1 VSTLA
6 TKWCPSCE
14 EGYCDDCVKAHRV
27 NRKLRDHHI
36 VSVADYANITGLQQN
51 KWCSD
56 HDKSNDFFC
65 PAHDKIVCVKCV
77 QISHST
83 CADILSIEHAA
94 KDSKTSSL
102 LSDIENNL
110 SVVIGNIDKALQHQE
125 QNVKS
130 LGNDENGVKRKVKEF
145 RNDINKR
152 LDQLESECLKKL
164 EQLRSKF
171 TSVLENSVHD
181 LKGKRK
187 QYTEMKDEISKLKRV
202 ASDLQVFFATR
213 QMNETIY
220 KEQESIQSMLDEVK
234 QYELQFR
241 PSSDMPS
248 NKSTHSF
255 GRLEAKQT
263 IAPLNYNVPKSEQ
276 AQTFVPMF
284 PKITGSKLKLRQ
296 EISINGPFG
305 RNLNTCITCCQILP
319 CQTLVFGDYWSNILL
334 FFYQDG
340 AYDGEF
346 KYYAPVNTITC
357 VDHAKIAVTRV
368 NNGSYVDIINTGVK
382 LNENSLSFELTVG
395 GLYFHQQQLYLD
407 VIGEDI
413 HVADIH
419 GKITGTIPTEH
430 SEKLKRFEVLGN
442 NIYYTDQVNHKVV
455 CCDMK
460 GNKIWEHVDNRIINN
475 ACLTLDNG
483 GNVFVV
489 GNNANV
495 IIMISS
501 DGKQSKV
508 ILDASNKI
516 TRPTGIHCDRDRKL
530 LLVCNQEDGYAGLFD
545 IVN

>member
-1 VSTLA
+1 
-6 TKWCPSCE
+6 
-14 EGYCDDCVKAHRV
+14 
-27 NRKLRDHHI
+27 
-36 VSVADYANITGLQQN
+36 VADYANITSLQQH

-56 HDKSNDFFC
+56 HDKNNDFFC
-65 PAHDKIVCVKCV
+65 PAHDKVACVKCV
-77 QISHST
+77 QTSHST

-94 KDSKTSSL
+94 KNSKTSSL

-125 QNVKS
+125 HNVKI
-130 LGNDENGVKRKVKEF
+130 LGNDENGVKQKVKEL

-152 LDQLESECLKKL
+152 LDQLESECLSEL
-164 EQLRSKF
+164 AHLRSKF

-220 KEQESIQSMLDEVK
+220 KEQESIQSMLEKVK
-234 QYELQFR
+234 HYELQFR

-248 NKSTHSF
+248 NKSTHTF
-255 GRLEAKQT
+255 GKLEAKQT
-263 IAPLNYNVPKSEQ
+263 IAPLNYNVQKSEQ

-284 PKITGSKLKLRQ
+284 PKITGNKIKLRQ
-296 EISINGPFG
+296 VISVNRPFG
-305 RNLNTCITCCQILP
+305 KNLNITCCQMLP
-319 CQTLVFGDYWSNILL
+319 CQTLVFGDYWNKRLICHEEC
-334 FFYQDG
+334 G
-340 AYDGEF
+340 KYDGEF
-346 KYYAPVNTITC
+346 KYYEPVNTITC
-357 VDHAKIAVTRV
+357 VDHAKIAVERGY
-368 NNGSYVDIINTGVK
+368 NESYVDIINTGVK
-382 LNENSLSFELTVG
+382 LKEKTIPFALTVG
-395 GLYFHQQQLYLD
+395 GMYFHQQQLYLNA
-407 VIGEDI
+407 IGEDI
-413 HVADIH
+413 HVADIN

-430 SEKLKRFEVLGN
+430 SENIKRLEVLGN
-442 NIYYTDQVNHKVV
+442 NIYYTDQINHKVV
-455 CCDMK
+455 CCDIE
-460 GNKIWEHVDNRIINN
+460 GNKIWEHVDKRIIKN
-475 ACLTLDNG
+475 ACLTIDNG

-489 GNNANV
+489 GYDANV

-516 TRPTGIHCDRDRKL
+516 NKPTGIHCDRDRKL
-530 LLVCNQEDGYAGLFD
+530 LLVCNERDRYAGLFD